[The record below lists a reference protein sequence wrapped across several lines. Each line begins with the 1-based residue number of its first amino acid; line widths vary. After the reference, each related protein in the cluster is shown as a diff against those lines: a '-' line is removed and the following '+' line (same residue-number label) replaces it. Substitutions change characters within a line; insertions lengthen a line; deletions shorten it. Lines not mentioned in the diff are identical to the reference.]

1 MRTPRRSD
9 GHTGPLTLLAIAA
22 TLALVAAGSQT
33 VGQATPTTS
42 AAASASSWRGLVG
55 SRPRVTVGQRVIV
68 VLKTQSLAQRVAAA
82 GGRATDRHERS
93 WSTAVVAS
101 QRLLIARLAVQG
113 IAIKPEYTYTRTL
126 NGFSAAVDPAAIP
139 LLERDADV
147 AGVYPVR
154 PAYPASI
161 SSEVLARPDFAPEQ
175 GHRADI
181 GLSGIDGRGVTIAL
195 LDTGVDKATP
205 YLRGRISPGIDIV
218 GGSPGAFAAR
228 KPDEPSQ
235 RERHGTQMAGLL
247 VGAGGPSGLSGVA
260 TGAAILPIRVAGWQ
274 LDATGRW
281 ALYSRSDQILAGLER
296 AVDPNDD
303 GDAHDAVRIALVALA
318 EPYAAF
324 ADGPEARAAAGA
336 MALDTLV
343 VTAAGN
349 DGASGPGY
357 GSISGPGGSPAALTV
372 GAADTRTRTETV
384 RAVVRSGLHVLL
396 DRTLPLAGVVRPT
409 DRLDLEIAA
418 PRGGLGPGAGTPRL
432 LDFFSR
438 NGTSRV
444 AGRAALV
451 AGGASPVPAA
461 EHAAQAGAAAVLLY
475 GSRMPSG
482 GLGLDEAVP
491 IPVVSLSAGTVHDLV
506 SRLRSGAGA
515 TISLG
520 SMRVEPNGDRGRVA
534 AFSSVGLAFDGRVKP
549 DLVAPGVGLATAD
562 PGTNADGSPR
572 YATVNG
578 SSAAAAAAAGAAA
591 LLAQARPGLGAPSL
605 KGLLVGSA
613 APLDE
618 GDVTSQGAGTI
629 DVGAAAA
636 GEAAAT
642 PATLALGRSTGAG
655 WRSRKTFTIQNLST
669 RTIDL
674 RLRVDQTR
682 EGASAVDFSVTPSTL
697 LLPRGHTATV
707 TIRAVTASSPSGSTP
722 AEGVVVARVAGGGR
736 IRVPWTIAFGPPRV
750 ELLGGVHLSARAF
763 KPSDTSPA
771 LLLFEAGGVLQ
782 VDGRQEVRPVSRL
795 DVELFNAANDN
806 LGLLA
811 RLRDVLPGRIAL
823 GLTGRDPAGA
833 TLPPGKY
840 RLRLR
845 AWPTDS
851 GPATRHQ
858 VPFTVLGG

>member
-1 MRTPRRSD
+1 MRTPRLRSD

-33 VGQATPTTS
+33 AGQATPTS
-42 AAASASSWRGLVG
+42 AATSASSWRGLVG

-68 VLKTQSLAQRVAAA
+68 VLKTPSLAQRVAAA

-113 IAIKPEYTYTRTL
+113 VAIKPEYSYTRTL

-139 LLERDADV
+139 LLERDSDV
-147 AGVYPVR
+147 AGVFPVR

-161 SSEVLARPDFAPEQ
+161 SSEVLARPDFAPDQ

-181 GLSGIDGRGVTIAL
+181 GLSGVDGRGVTIAL

-218 GGSPGAFAAR
+218 GGDPGALAAR
-228 KPDEPSQ
+228 KPDEPAQ

-303 GDAHDAVRIALVALA
+303 GDAHDAARVALVALA

-324 ADGPEARAAAGA
+324 TDGPEARAAAGA

-343 VTAAGN
+343 VAAAGN
-349 DGASGPGY
+349 DGATGPGY

-372 GAADTRTRTETV
+372 GAADTRSSTETV
-384 RAVVRSGLHVLL
+384 HAVVRSGLRVML
-396 DRTLPLAGVVRPT
+396 DRTLPLAGVVRPR
-409 DRLDLEIAA
+409 DRLDLEISTA
-418 PRGGLGPGAGTPRL
+418 RGGLGPSAGSPRL
-432 LDFFSR
+432 LDFFAR

-461 EHAAQAGAAAVLLY
+461 EHAAQAGASAVLLY
-475 GSRMPSG
+475 GSQMPSG
-482 GLGLDEAVP
+482 GLGLDELVP
-491 IPVVSLSAGTVHDLV
+491 VPVVPLPAGTAQELV
-506 SRLRSGAGA
+506 ARMRSGAAA
-515 TISLG
+515 TISIG
-520 SMRVEPNGDRGRVA
+520 GMRVEPNGDRGRVA
-534 AFSSVGLAFDGRVKP
+534 AFSSAGLAFDGRVKP
-549 DLVAPGVGLATAD
+549 DVVAPGVGLATAD

-578 SSAAAAAAAGAAA
+578 SSAAAAVAAGAAA
-591 LLAQARPGLGAPSL
+591 LLAQARPGLDAPSL
-605 KGLLVGSA
+605 KGLLVGTA

-618 GDVTSQGAGTI
+618 GSVTSQGAGTI

-655 WRSRKTFTIQNLST
+655 WRTRRTFTIQNLST
-669 RTIDL
+669 RTIDV
-674 RLRVDQTR
+674 RLAVDQTR
-682 EGASAVDFSVTPSTL
+682 EGAAAVDFLLRPARL

-707 TIRAVTASSPSGSTP
+707 VVRAVTGSNPTGSTP
-722 AEGVVVARVAGGGR
+722 AEGAVAVRVAGGGS
-736 IRVPWTIAFGPPRV
+736 IRVPWTIAFGPPAV
-750 ELLGGVHLSARAF
+750 DLLGGVHLSSRAF
-763 KPSDTSPA
+763 KPSDTPPA
-771 LLLFEAGGVLQ
+771 LLLFEAGGLLQ
-782 VDGRQEVRPVSRL
+782 VDGRSEIRPVARL

-811 RLRDVLPGRIAL
+811 RLRDVLPGRVAL
-823 GLTGRDPAGA
+823 GLTGRDPGGA

-840 RLRLR
+840 RLRVR
-845 AWPTDS
+845 AWPTDG
-851 GPATRHQ
+851 GPATRRQ
-858 VPFTVLGG
+858 VPFAVLGR